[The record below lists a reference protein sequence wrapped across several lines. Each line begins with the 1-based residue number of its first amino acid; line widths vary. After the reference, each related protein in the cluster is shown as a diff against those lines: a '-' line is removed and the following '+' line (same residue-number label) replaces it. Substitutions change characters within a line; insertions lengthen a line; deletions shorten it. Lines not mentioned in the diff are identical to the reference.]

1 MRWLNL
7 NDALKHITSTST
19 CTSVEAQRH
28 LKAQIGAGTV
38 PVKWRDSAGT
48 DDIPD
53 PRRLRG
59 TKFNL
64 SGPGLAHDKHA
75 YRPLMVL
82 HSALLTACPNEI
94 LKSNVELSKEFASA
108 APDLLGDWTENDE
121 PRWMTLVSAEEHIEV
136 SQSCDSV
143 EALRQLKEEIGD
155 GIVKVRWA
163 DDPVDKPDV
172 TALKA
177 SQFILL
183 GSGLAPDGTEPRP
196 LLIDLEDILRIWP
209 RTLDVINMSVKPSN
223 VDSGP
228 GRPTVRKTIR
238 ETLSVMQ
245 SQGTLETGNQSEIA
259 RKVMKL
265 NKIGENQQ
273 GWSMRTVL
281 QHISEWLKENATD
294 DAKMRK

>member
-7 NDALKHITSTST
+7 NDALKHIALTRA

-38 PVKWRDSAGT
+38 PVKWSNSTGT

-53 PRRLRG
+53 PRHLKG

-64 SGPGLAHDKHA
+64 SGTGLAHDKHA

-82 HSALLTACPNEI
+82 HSALLTAWQNRAP
-94 LKSNVELSKEFASA
+94 KSNAELSEEFESA
-108 APDLLGDWTENDE
+108 APDLLSDENENDKS
-121 PRWMTLVSAEEHIEV
+121 RWMTLVSAEEHIEA

-163 DDPVDKPDV
+163 DDPVDNPDV
-172 TALKA
+172 AALKA
-177 SQFILL
+177 SQLILF
-183 GSGLAPDGTEPRP
+183 GTGLAADGIEFRP
-196 LLIDLEDILRIWP
+196 LLVNSEDLLRLWP
-209 RTLDVINMSVKPSN
+209 MEYDVKN
-223 VDSGP
+223 VPIKSSSAKSGP
-228 GRPTVRKTIR
+228 GRPSQR
-238 ETLSVMQ
+238 EQVWRTLSEMQ
-245 SQGTLETGNQSEIA
+245 SRGIPIKGNKSRIA
-259 RKVMKL
+259 QKVIEL
-265 NKIGENQQ
+265 NKVSFDNS
-273 GWSMRTVL
+273 GWSLRAVL
-281 QHISEWLKENATD
+281 GHIRDWELANIAD

>member
-7 NDALKHITSTST
+7 NGALKHITSTNA

-38 PVKWRDSAGT
+38 PVKWSDSAGT

-53 PRRLRG
+53 PRHLKG

-64 SGPGLAHDKHA
+64 SGTGLAHDKRA

-82 HSALLTACPNEI
+82 HSALLAAWQNRGP
-94 LKSNVELSKEFASA
+94 KSNAELSEELESA
-108 APDLLGDWTENDE
+108 APDLMSDESGNDE
-121 PRWMTLVSAEEHIEV
+121 SRWMTLVSAEEHIEV
-136 SQSCDSV
+136 SQNCDSV

-155 GIVKVRWA
+155 GVVKVRWA

-172 TALKA
+172 IVLKA

-209 RTLDVINMSVKPSN
+209 RKLDVNNMSVEPSN
-223 VDSGP
+223 AAAGP
-228 GRPTVRKTIR
+228 GRPSVGRTIR
-238 ETLSVMQ
+238 ETLSQMQ
-245 SQGTLETGNQSEIA
+245 SHGTLETGNQTKIA
-259 RKVMKL
+259 RKVMEL
-265 NKIGENQQ
+265 NKIGDNKQ

-281 QHISEWLKENATD
+281 QHISKWLKENATD
-294 DAKMRK
+294 NAKMRK